1 MKERLITL
9 ALWFAIIIAFAV
21 VVVAFLDIV
30 FLNIGH
36 PTLIYQLFTNSI

>member
-1 MKERLITL
+1 MKQRLITL
-9 ALWFAIIIAFAV
+9 ALWVAIIIAFVV

-36 PTLIYQLFTNSI
+36 PTLIYQLFTNSL

>member
-36 PTLIYQLFTNSI
+36 PTIIYQLISNRV